1 MLRLKESEMKKTVEM
16 ELMTIKAERETCA
29 AKVRDAEL
37 KHKELERLKLALE
50 RKVDTEIDEFK
61 AHYEREREA
70 EKRHF
75 DVRKR

>member
-29 AKVRDAEL
+29 AKVWDAEL
-37 KHKELERLKLALE
+37 KHKELERLKIALE
-50 RKVDTEIDEFK
+50 RKAETEIEDFK
-61 AHYEREREA
+61 NIYEWEWEA

-75 DVRKR
+75 ETRKR